1 VRLALQTLAL
11 LAAGTL
17 LGVGANTL
25 SPRPIALGAAVQPRA
40 EATGMCVAPAP
51 ADPAPAPF
59 APGQPPAAAFAPART
74 APFTPAPSAAP
85 FQAVR

>member
-1 VRLALQTLAL
+1 VRLALQTLAV

-17 LGVGANTL
+17 LGVGANAL
-25 SPRPIALGAAVQPRA
+25 SPRPAALGSAVRPRTETA
-40 EATGMCVAPAP
+40 GMCAAPAP
-51 ADPAPAPF
+51 AGPAPAH
-59 APGQPPAAAFAPART
+59 FAPAPPSPAALAPAGQ